1 MPKRNEPAPSEPLA
15 RDAVFQD
22 EFREDLRFWV
32 ETDRR
37 TALRI
42 FRLIEAILRD
52 PFHGIGKP
60 EPLKYLGSGVWSRR
74 ITQEH
79 RLVYVVSD
87 SRIDFIQARYHY

>member
-1 MPKRNEPAPSEPLA
+1 MAEKL
-15 RDAVFQD
+15 RDAVFQP
-22 EFREDLRFWV
+22 EFREDLRHWV

-42 FRLIEAILRD
+42 LNLVEAAMRD
-52 PFHGIGKP
+52 PFDGIGKP
-60 EPLKYLGSGVWSRR
+60 EPLKYLGAGTWSRR

-87 SRIDFIQARYHY
+87 SRIDFLQARYHY